1 MYCVHASLKKM
12 FQSALVLQTV
22 TLKNVCWVSGSRC
35 LLHSE
40 EPLILLLF
48 FCLLDVCYCSK
59 ERCYN
64 CLSDLWLC
72 LTCYRVIC
80 KLLASKSESIRVQ
93 ALKVLGYFLKHLGHK
108 SVLLA
113 ELSWYISFVW
123 FSAALKWGSTWYFPI
138 ILLSF
143 TTKPPPKCCISGGRW
158 RCATHSV
165 GLSVWKDTAVKL
177 QQCSLHWTLERLF
190 VCVYTKIMPSSSCPG
205 GIILLTVCTGREV
218 EPWWAAVNAGGFIH
232 PMWQPCLSLPD
243 MRAGCHNAPEPCTV
257 SPPPT

>member
-12 FQSALVLQTV
+12 LQSALVLQTV

-59 ERCYN
+59 EICYN
-64 CLSDLWLC
+64 CFSDLWLC

-143 TTKPPPKCCISGGRW
+143 TTKHPPKCCISGGRW
-158 RCATHSV
+158 SCATHSV
-165 GLSVWKDTAVKL
+165 GLSVWKDTAVKAATVQSPL
-177 QQCSLHWTLERLF
+177 NLRKTVCLCVHQDNALVIMSRRNNPFDSVHWQGGGTL
-190 VCVYTKIMPSSSCPG
+190 MSSSECW
-205 GIILLTVCTGREV
+205 GIYSSHVT
-218 EPWWAAVNAGGFIH
+218 AAPLAAWH
-232 PMWQPCLSLPD
+232 ESRLP
-243 MRAGCHNAPEPCTV
+243 
-257 SPPPT
+257 

>member
-12 FQSALVLQTV
+12 LQSALVLQTV

-143 TTKPPPKCCISGGRW
+143 TTKPPPKMLHQW
-158 RCATHSV
+158 R
-165 GLSVWKDTAVKL
+165 
-177 QQCSLHWTLERLF
+177 E
-190 VCVYTKIMPSSSCPG
+190 M
-205 GIILLTVCTGREV
+205 E
-218 EPWWAAVNAGGFIH
+218 
-232 PMWQPCLSLPD
+232 M
-243 MRAGCHNAPEPCTV
+243 CHA
-257 SPPPT
+257 